1 MEGILIEGT
10 AGDVSSAKK
19 HQSKKGAPTEHK
31 GVCLGKVCIRDQH
44 VTEAFV
50 GNNTIY
56 GLILFNIGCVLIAS
70 GIYNTLTLQFGKDP
84 ETLLFF
90 AVVFFAL
97 LLISGIFFKRFNN

>member
-1 MEGILIEGT
+1 MGAIFVEGT
-10 AGDVSSAKK
+10 TGDTSSAKK
-19 HQSKKGAPTEHK
+19 HQSKKGVPTKHK

-44 VTEAFV
+44 VMEAFV

-56 GLILFNIGCVLIAS
+56 GLILFNTGCVLIAN
-70 GIYNTLTLQFGKDP
+70 GIYNVLILQFGTDS

-97 LLISGIFFKRFNN
+97 LLISGILFKRFNN